1 MNIKI
6 ASNKEKDIQD
16 SPSDSRVIVL
26 EEYGHDGS
34 YMESEEGKKRLAE
47 LKKLF
52 EGKQFSGYVN
62 PELTSTNPTDLPKK
76 YLKLEDPTSE
86 GTEEGEVKQMIKD
99 YLSE

>member
-1 MNIKI
+1 MRNSKI

-26 EEYGHDGS
+26 EGYGHDGS

-62 PELTSTNPTDLPKK
+62 PELTVANPTDLSE
-76 YLKLEDPTSE
+76 KLI
-86 GTEEGEVKQMIKD
+86 EVP
-99 YLSE
+99 SNE